1 MKPVSTFAVV
11 CTLLAI
17 ALSLGVLFINSLT
30 ALVMPKVMYYIPFAF
45 GLLTIALYSNVR
57 MASAKSAPRFVAAFM
72 SAVTMKLL
80 LTAAFLGVYIYNFKS
95 EKVPVAL
102 GTFVIYIMYTVLLVR
117 YLRFSDGAEQQ
128 KV

>member
-1 MKPVSTFAVV
+1 MKPVSSFALV
-11 CTLLAI
+11 CALLAV
-17 ALSLGVLFINSLT
+17 ALSLGVFFMNALT
-30 ALVMPKVMYYIPFAF
+30 AVLMPKVMYYVPFAF

-57 MASAKSAPRFVAAFM
+57 AASAKSASRFVTAFM

-102 GTFVIYIMYTVLLVR
+102 GTFVIYVMFTVLLVR
-117 YLRFSDGAEQQ
+117 YLRFSDGEEQL
-128 KV
+128 KA

>member
-1 MKPVSTFAVV
+1 MKPVSSFALV
-11 CTLLAI
+11 CALLAA
-17 ALSLGVLFINSLT
+17 ALALAVFFMNSLT
-30 ALVMPKVMYYIPFAF
+30 AVLMPEVMYYVPFAF

-57 MASAKSAPRFVAAFM
+57 AASAKSASRFVTAFM

-102 GTFVIYIMYTVLLVR
+102 GTFVIYVMFTVLLVR
-117 YLRFSDGAEQQ
+117 YLRFSDGDEQSNA
-128 KV
+128 

>member
-1 MKPVSTFAVV
+1 MKPVSTFALV
-11 CTLLAI
+11 CALLAA
-17 ALSLGVLFINSLT
+17 ALALAVYFMNSLT
-30 ALVMPKVMYYIPFAF
+30 AVLMPKVMYYVPFAF

-57 MASAKSAPRFVAAFM
+57 TASAKSASRFVTAFM

-102 GTFVIYIMYTVLLVR
+102 GTFVIYVMFTVLLVR
-117 YLRFSDGAEQQ
+117 YLRFSDGAEQPNA
-128 KV
+128 